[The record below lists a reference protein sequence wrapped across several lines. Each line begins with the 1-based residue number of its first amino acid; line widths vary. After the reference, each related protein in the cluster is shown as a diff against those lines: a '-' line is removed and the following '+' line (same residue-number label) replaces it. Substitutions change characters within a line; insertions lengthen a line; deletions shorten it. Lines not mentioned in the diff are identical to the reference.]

1 MISDAMYLLSYK
13 WSTPVQMW
21 FHVIANIFIFTYHWT
36 LSPALN
42 EHQQFNVIL
51 IKSSLCRATCF
62 TVKHETKMTIS
73 CPQGRDSLRRWWRS
87 SQHVTSKFP
96 QSCLKVVISC
106 LKVFQ
111 NCTKNVPNVSQI
123 VWKLPS
129 RSSQS
134 FLESISKLSHSYLKV
149 VSCCSK
155 VVPKL
160 SQSCIKVSS
169 KLSQGCVTVVSELS
183 QSYLKNVPKFVSKWA
198 KNCFKIEWRV
208 EGGGL
213 IESDVLMKWLQ

>member
-42 EHQQFNVIL
+42 EHQQFNVII

-87 SQHVTSKFP
+87 SQQVTPKFP

-149 VSCCSK
+149 VSRLC
-155 VVPKL
+155 
-160 SQSCIKVSS
+160 QSCPKVISKLYQSFLKVISGLCHSCLRVVS
-169 KLSQGCVTVVSELS
+169 KLS
-183 QSYLKNVPKFVSKWA
+183 
-198 KNCFKIEWRV
+198 
-208 EGGGL
+208 
-213 IESDVLMKWLQ
+213 